1 MQRRW
6 LRDKNLFF
14 KTAWLLPFSTELI
27 ALFLVCLGIFSFPI
41 FTLLNL
47 AMTAIDILGMTA
59 GCISSITFLPQV
71 IKTWKSKSAADI
83 SLLMFTFATIS
94 VIMWLVYG
102 IILMNIP
109 IIFTNSMVLLFSL
122 IMLYFK
128 FRYGK
133 QSQAVQVNP

>member
-1 MQRRW
+1 LQFAVPYP
-6 LRDKNLFF
+6 LFSYFHTLKNF
-14 KTAWLLPFSTELI
+14 
-27 ALFLVCLGIFSFPI
+27 
-41 FTLLNL
+41 

-71 IKTWKSKSAADI
+71 IKTWKTKSAADI

-102 IILMNIP
+102 IILQNIP

-128 FRYGK
+128 FRYS
-133 QSQAVQVNP
+133 SQRDREMQNVKELVADEN

>member
-1 MQRRW
+1 
-6 LRDKNLFF
+6 
-14 KTAWLLPFSTELI
+14 
-27 ALFLVCLGIFSFPI
+27 
-41 FTLLNL
+41 
-47 AMTAIDILGMTA
+47 MTAIDLLGITA

-71 IKTWKSKSAADI
+71 IKTWKTKSAADV

-102 IILMNIP
+102 IILLNIP

-128 FRYGK
+128 FRFG
-133 QSQAVQVNP
+133 QQQQAPSGPNELLNS